1 MKMSVVSRPRKAS
14 MAADPVSPEVAP
26 TMVARRPRS
35 ARIWSMMRLRNCIAT
50 SLKASV
56 GPWNSSST
64 KWPGSNST
72 SGVTEGCRN
81 VA

>member
-1 MKMSVVSRPRKAS
+1 MTRA
-14 MAADPVSPEVAP
+14 
-26 TMVARRPRS
+26 
-35 ARIWSMMRLRNCIAT
+35 RNCIAT

-64 KWPGSNST
+64 KWFGAIST
-72 SGVTEGCRN
+72 SGVTEGWRK